1 MSALAKL
8 TALVG
13 YTDSGYLDAHFD
25 LNAGHD
31 DIARAVYAEIRGERD
46 AEIIAW
52 LGKKAAEY
60 RAAGSRDQKLQA
72 NAIDTMASKIW
83 RGAVRPNN
91 VLGVVTRASV
101 LREITDRLAR
111 RATLYGDSR
120 TVNEVMRDLDRLA
133 TEADAG
139 TGTAPSGETTQAA
152 DFFQPGHTY
161 TRQHHG
167 DRIEFYVEHIASA
180 PSGRLRIAF
189 GWRTGPDGAEE
200 PSDSDDL
207 DGWTDVT
214 EAGEGR

>member
-1 MSALAKL
+1 MTALAKL

-13 YTDSGYLDAHFD
+13 CTDSGYLDAHFD

-139 TGTAPSGETTQAA
+139 TGAAPSGETTQPDYRAA
-152 DFFQPGHTY
+152 VAEALRLLETAPEAFQ
-161 TRQHHG
+161 
-167 DRIEFYVEHIASA
+167 AA
-180 PSGRLRIAF
+180 PSQNITAAAGILRRAREL
-189 GWRTGPDGAEE
+189 GG
-200 PSDSDDL
+200 
-207 DGWTDVT
+207 
-214 EAGEGR
+214 GE